1 MINLKRL
8 LRENLGTVG
17 MLLFAA
23 CFYLLF
29 FEANHAD
36 QTTAKGSG
44 PAMNQTKQSASQELK
59 GKEELFKK
67 NLESRPELLTLLSLV
82 VLAVLGLGIAA
93 DIYFLRRMM
102 RGLPLFPGALPQR
115 DVRWGLAE
123 VWKVFVFL
131 FFIEAAIIFAE
142 ILFSSLFKWPLAG
155 KDLVMMINSL
165 FRDVAVAG
173 LVIYWVKR
181 RFKEPLSHIGLTTKN
196 LFKNITAGI
205 LSYLALLPVLLAAI
219 FIVAMIAQIFS
230 YEPPPQTVVQLYLKE
245 SQKGSL
251 VFFTFFV
258 AIAGPA
264 IEEIFFRG
272 FAYPAFRT
280 RFGVRFA
287 ILITAAI
294 FALLHWHLAA
304 FLPIFILG
312 LCLASLY
319 EKTGSLVPSM
329 TLHMIHNLIMVGM
342 TLGFKGMS
350 HA

>member
-1 MINLKRL
+1 MISLKRI
-8 LRENLGTVG
+8 LRENLGTMG
-17 MLLFAA
+17 MLLFTA
-23 CFYLLF
+23 CFYLLLI
-29 FEANHAD
+29 AVNHAD
-36 QTTAKGSG
+36 QNTAKASG
-44 PAMNQTKQSASQELK
+44 PVMKKTEQSASQNLK
-59 GKEELFKK
+59 RQEELFRK
-67 NLESRPELLTLLSLV
+67 NLESRPELLTLLSLL
-82 VLAVLGLGIAA
+82 VLAVLGLGIAL
-93 DIYFLRRMM
+93 DFYFLRRMM

-131 FFIEAAIIFAE
+131 FFIEAVIIFAE
-142 ILFSSLFKWPLAG
+142 ILFSSLFNRKLAG
-155 KDLVMMINSL
+155 KGLLLMANSL
-165 FRDVAVAG
+165 FRDVAAAG

-181 RFKEPLSHIGLTTKN
+181 RFKEPLSHIGLTAKN
-196 LFKNITAGI
+196 LFKNIAVGV
-205 LSYLALLPVLLAAI
+205 LSYLALLPVLLGSI

-230 YEPPPQTVVQLYLKE
+230 YEPPPQMVVQLYLKE
-245 SQKGSL
+245 SQNASL

-272 FAYPAFRT
+272 FAYQAFRA

-287 ILITAAI
+287 IVVTAGI

-312 LCLASLY
+312 LCLSSLY

-342 TLGFKGMS
+342 TLGFKTLS
-350 HA
+350 V

>member
-1 MINLKRL
+1 MISLKRL

-17 MLLFAA
+17 MLVFTA
-23 CFYLLF
+23 CFYLLLF
-29 FEANHAD
+29 AANHAD
-36 QTTAKGSG
+36 QTAAKGSG
-44 PAMNQTKQSASQELK
+44 PAMDQTTESASQKLK
-59 GKEELFKK
+59 GKEEVFKK
-67 NLESRPELLTLLSLV
+67 NLESRPELLTLLSF
-82 VLAVLGLGIAA
+82 LALAILSLGIAA
-93 DIYFLRRMM
+93 DIYFLRKMM
-102 RGLPLFPGALPQR
+102 RGHPLFPGALPQH

-131 FFIEAAIIFAE
+131 FFIEAVVIFVE
-142 ILFSSLFKWPLAG
+142 ILFSSLFKRTLTG
-155 KDLVMMINSL
+155 KDLLLMVNSL

-181 RFKEPLSHIGLTTKN
+181 HFKEPLSHIGLTAKN
-196 LFKNITAGI
+196 LFKNIAIGI

-219 FIVAMIAQIFS
+219 FIIAMIAQVFS
-230 YEPPPQTVVQLYLKE
+230 YESPPQTVVELYLKE

-258 AIAGPA
+258 ALVGPA

-272 FAYPAFRT
+272 FAYQAFRM
-280 RFGVRFA
+280 RFGARFA
-287 ILITAAI
+287 ILITAGI

-312 LCLASLY
+312 LCLSSLY
-319 EKTGSLVPSM
+319 EKTGSLVPCM

-342 TLGFKGMS
+342 TLGFKTLS
-350 HA
+350 V